1 MCVGLVEFFSGGL
14 QEKWEMQKH
23 ATISARLRQNSATAF
38 QMRKVAVGEYT
49 VSFLHL
55 VEFFFF
61 LNRLDYGFSFH
72 IDSD

>member
-1 MCVGLVEFFSGGL
+1 
-14 QEKWEMQKH
+14 MQKH

-61 LNRLDYGFSFH
+61 FLSRLDYGFSFH
-72 IDSD
+72 IESD